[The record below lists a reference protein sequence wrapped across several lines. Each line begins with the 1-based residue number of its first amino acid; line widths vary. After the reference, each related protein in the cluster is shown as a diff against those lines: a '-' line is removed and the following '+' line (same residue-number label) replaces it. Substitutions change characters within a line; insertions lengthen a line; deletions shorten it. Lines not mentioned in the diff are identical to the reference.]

1 MAYRRALYATVCGGL
16 SSCLLLFGEPRPG
29 NRQKEGGVE
38 KVIIS
43 AAITGGMT
51 VPGQSAAIPVTPE
64 EIIESAVGAHG
75 AGATIVHL
83 HVREPE
89 TGKPSSDIGL
99 LRGGGL
105 ASSEPRA
112 GSAQA

>member
-1 MAYRRALYATVCGGL
+1 
-16 SSCLLLFGEPRPG
+16 
-29 NRQKEGGVE
+29 VE

-99 LRGGGL
+99 FREVVSGIKSG
-105 ASSEPRA
+105 AT
-112 GSAQA
+112 